1 MKLLRQYLKGIVIIL
16 AMAVFGAIFYFG
28 GNNETSQITQK
39 SESSSAESDSTS
51 EEVRAAVTQM
61 TDLQKKIESLQE
73 QLAAQAIEDEQ
84 LQKLTE
90 ERISAVQEKIDQ
102 ATDSEAVP
110 EPVAHLLS
118 DIGERLESIE
128 NRVAT
133 GPQSTIPDYEI
144 EGAQPGLSGHEI
156 LWIDSATGVTDLPAP
171 PELIDFA
178 EQLGTQASGSE
189 PEPDP
194 VYTLP
199 PTTIVDATALT
210 ALVGRLP
217 VDGHIDSP
225 WRFKLLSKASN
236 FTSRSHRVPGL
247 KGVIWSGVAYGDLT
261 LSCVSA
267 TVDTVTYVY
276 DDGVVH
282 TQKSPSNPDDITSG
296 IGWLSDDRGNPCIP
310 GDLKTNAP
318 AVIARGVTTG
328 TLSGI
333 ARGYAEAQTTRQSS
347 SEGATTTTITGDA
360 EDYALANAAADAV
373 DEANAWFR
381 RRLGQS
387 FDAIY
392 VPAGRPVIIHIEQQV
407 NLDRPAD
414 LRRLVHSENLPQFGQ
429 NHALGL
435 HD

>member
-1 MKLLRQYLKGIVIIL
+1 MRLLKPYLKGIVMFVAIV
-16 AMAVFGAIFYFG
+16 VFGVLFYVG
-28 GNNETSQITQK
+28 TNNDPTAPPEK
-39 SESSSAESDSTS
+39 NESASAESDSTS

-61 TDLQKKIESLQE
+61 TELQKKIQSLQE
-73 QLAAQAIEDEQ
+73 ELEAQTIEKEE

-90 ERISAVQEKIDQ
+90 ERIAAVQEKIDQ
-102 ATDSEAVP
+102 ASASNAVP
-110 EPVAHLLS
+110 EPVAQLLS
-118 DIGERLESIE
+118 ELGDRLESIE
-128 NRVAT
+128 NQAFTAT
-133 GPQSTIPDYEI
+133 QSDIPDYEV
-144 EGAQPGLSGHEI
+144 EGASPSPFGQKI
-156 LWIDSATGVTDLPAP
+156 LWIDPFATSSDLPAP
-171 PELIDFA
+171 PELIDLA
-178 EQLGTQASGSE
+178 EQLGTRASGSE

-199 PTTIVDATALT
+199 ATTIVDATALT

-217 VDGHIDSP
+217 VDGHIESP

-236 FTSRSHRVPGL
+236 VTSRSHRVPGL

-267 TVDTVTYVY
+267 TVDTVAYVY

-282 TQKSPSNPDDITSG
+282 TQKSPSNPDDITAG

-328 TLSGI
+328 TLAGV
-333 ARGYAEAQTTRQSS
+333 ARGYAEAQTTRQSNS
-347 SEGATTTTITGDA
+347 DGATTTTITGDA

-373 DEANAWFR
+373 DEANVWFR

-392 VPAGRPVIIHIEQQV
+392 VPAGRPVVIHIEQQV

-414 LRRLVHSENLPQFGQ
+414 LRRLAHSENLPQEGQ
-429 NHALGL
+429 SHALGL

>member
-1 MKLLRQYLKGIVIIL
+1 MKLLRQYLKGIVMFL
-16 AMAVFGAIFYFG
+16 AITVFGAIFYFG
-28 GNNETSQITQK
+28 GSNETSQQPQK
-39 SESSSAESDSTS
+39 SEGSSAESDSTS

-61 TDLQKKIESLQE
+61 TDLQKKIESLQK
-73 QLAAQAIEDEQ
+73 QLEAQAIEDEEM
-84 LQKLTE
+84 QKLTA
-90 ERISAVQEKIDQ
+90 ERISAVQLKIDQ

-110 EPVAHLLS
+110 EPVAELLS

-128 NRVAT
+128 NRVAS

-144 EGAQPGLSGHEI
+144 EGAQPGTSGHEI
-156 LWIDSATGVTDLPAP
+156 LWIDAVAGVTDLTSP
-171 PELIDFA
+171 PELIDLA

-199 PTTIVDATALT
+199 ATTIVDATALT

-217 VDGHIDSP
+217 VDGHIESP

-236 FTSRSHRVPGL
+236 ITSRGHRVPGL

-276 DDGVVH
+276 DDGVIH

-318 AVIARGVTTG
+318 AVIARGVSTG

-347 SEGATTTTITGDA
+347 SEGVTTTTITGDA

-373 DEANAWFR
+373 DQANVWFR

-392 VPAGRPVIIHIEQQV
+392 VPAGRSVVIHIEQQV

-414 LRRLVHSENLPQFGQ
+414 LRRLAHSENLPQFGQ

>member
-1 MKLLRQYLKGIVIIL
+1 MKFLRQYLKGIVMFL
-16 AMAVFGAIFYFG
+16 VMAIFGAIFYFG

-73 QLAAQAIEDEQ
+73 QLAAQAIEDEE
-84 LQKLTE
+84 LKRLTE
-90 ERISAVQEKIDQ
+90 ERISAVQEKLDQ
-102 ATDSEAVP
+102 ATDSETVP

-128 NRVAT
+128 NRVAS

-171 PELIDFA
+171 PELIDLA

-189 PEPDP
+189 PEADP

-199 PTTIVDATALT
+199 ATTIVDATALT

-236 FTSRSHRVPGL
+236 ITSRGHRVPGL

-276 DDGVVH
+276 EDGVVH

-296 IGWLSDDRGNPCIP
+296 IGWLSDDRGNPCVP

-318 AVIARGVTTG
+318 AVIARGVSTG
-328 TLSGI
+328 TLSGL

-347 SEGATTTTITGDA
+347 SEGDSTTTITGDA
-360 EDYALANAAADAV
+360 EDYAFATAAADAV
-373 DEANAWFR
+373 DEANVWFR

-392 VPAGRPVIIHIEQQV
+392 VPAGRPVVIHIEQQV

-414 LRRLVHSENLPQFGQ
+414 LRRLAHSENLPQFGQ

>member
-1 MKLLRQYLKGIVIIL
+1 MKLLRQYLKGIVMFL

-28 GNNETSQITQK
+28 GNNETSQIPQK

-73 QLAAQAIEDEQ
+73 QLAAQAIEDEE
-84 LQKLTE
+84 LKRLTE
-90 ERISAVQEKIDQ
+90 ERISAVQKKIDE

-128 NRVAT
+128 NRVAI

-171 PELIDFA
+171 PELIDLA

-199 PTTIVDATALT
+199 ATTIVDATALT

-236 FTSRSHRVPGL
+236 VTSRSHRVPGL

-267 TVDTVTYVY
+267 TVDTVAYVY

-296 IGWLSDDRGNPCIP
+296 IGWLSDDRGNPCVP

-347 SEGATTTTITGDA
+347 SEGDTTTTITGDA
-360 EDYALANAAADAV
+360 EDYALASAAADAV

-392 VPAGRPVIIHIEQQV
+392 VPAGRPVIIHLEQQV

>member
-1 MKLLRQYLKGIVIIL
+1 M
-16 AMAVFGAIFYFG
+16 
-28 GNNETSQITQK
+28 
-39 SESSSAESDSTS
+39 
-51 EEVRAAVTQM
+51 
-61 TDLQKKIESLQE
+61 
-73 QLAAQAIEDEQ
+73 
-84 LQKLTE
+84 
-90 ERISAVQEKIDQ
+90 
-102 ATDSEAVP
+102 P

-217 VDGHIDSP
+217 VDGHIESP

-236 FTSRSHRVPGL
+236 VTSRSHRVPGL

-267 TVDTVTYVY
+267 TVDTVAYVY

-347 SEGATTTTITGDA
+347 SEGDSTTTITGDA
-360 EDYALANAAADAV
+360 EDYALATAAADAV
-373 DEANAWFR
+373 DEANVWFR

-392 VPAGRPVIIHIEQQV
+392 VPAGRPVVIHIEQQV

>member
-28 GNNETSQITQK
+28 GNNETSQNTQK
-39 SESSSAESDSTS
+39 TESSSAESDSTS

-90 ERISAVQEKIDQ
+90 DRISAVQEMLDQ
-102 ATDSEAVP
+102 ATDSETVP

-144 EGAQPGLSGHEI
+144 EGAQPGLSGREI
-156 LWIDSATGVTDLPAP
+156 LWIDAVAGVTDWPAP
-171 PELIDFA
+171 PELIDLA

-189 PEPDP
+189 PEPVP

-217 VDGHIDSP
+217 VDGHIESP

-236 FTSRSHRVPGL
+236 ITSRSHRIPGL
-247 KGVIWSGVAYGDLT
+247 EGVIWSGVAYGDLT

-276 DDGVVH
+276 DDGVVY

-310 GDLKTNAP
+310 GDLKSNAP

-328 TLSGI
+328 TLSGL
-333 ARGYAEAQTTRQSS
+333 ARGYAEAQTTRRSS
-347 SEGATTTTITGDA
+347 SEGETTTTVTGDA
-360 EDYALANAAADAV
+360 EDYALATAAADAV

-392 VPAGRPVIIHIEQQV
+392 VPGRKAGRHTH
-407 NLDRPAD
+407 RTA
-414 LRRLVHSENLPQFGQ
+414 GQ
-429 NHALGL
+429 PGPPGGPSTTGT
-435 HD
+435 

>member
-1 MKLLRQYLKGIVIIL
+1 MNLLRPYLKGIVIIL

-28 GNNETSQITQK
+28 GSNETSQNTQK
-39 SESSSAESDSTS
+39 TESSSAESDSTS

-73 QLAAQAIEDEQ
+73 KLEAQAIEDEQ
-84 LQKLTE
+84 LQRLTQ

-102 ATDSEAVP
+102 ATDSKSVP
-110 EPVAHLLS
+110 EPVAQILS

-144 EGAQPGLSGHEI
+144 EGAQPGLSGREI
-156 LWIDSATGVTDLPAP
+156 LWIDAVAGVTDWPAP
-171 PELIDFA
+171 PELIDLA

-189 PEPDP
+189 PEPVP

-217 VDGHIDSP
+217 VDGHIESP

-236 FTSRSHRVPGL
+236 ITSRSHRIPGL
-247 KGVIWSGVAYGDLT
+247 EGVIWSGVAYGDLT

-276 DDGVVH
+276 DDGVVY

-310 GDLKTNAP
+310 GDLKSNAP

-328 TLSGI
+328 TLSGL
-333 ARGYAEAQTTRQSS
+333 ARGYAEAQTTRRSS
-347 SEGATTTTITGDA
+347 SEGETTTTVTGDA
-360 EDYALANAAADAV
+360 EDYALATAAADAV

-392 VPAGRPVIIHIEQQV
+392 VPAGRPVVIHIERQV

-414 LRRLVHSENLPQFGQ
+414 LRRLAHSENLPQFGQ

>member
-1 MKLLRQYLKGIVIIL
+1 
-16 AMAVFGAIFYFG
+16 
-28 GNNETSQITQK
+28 
-39 SESSSAESDSTS
+39 
-51 EEVRAAVTQM
+51 M
-61 TDLQKKIESLQE
+61 TDLQKKIDSLQAQLNE
-73 QLAAQAIEDEQ
+73 QAAEDEE

-90 ERISAVQEKIDQ
+90 NRISAVQERINA
-102 ATDSEAVP
+102 ATESEAVP
-110 EPVAHLLS
+110 EQVARLLDDVS
-118 DIGERLESIE
+118 TRLESIE
-128 NRVAT
+128 RQVST
-133 GPQSTIPDYEI
+133 RPQSTLPDYEV
-144 EGAQPGLSGHEI
+144 EGALPGRSDTEI
-156 LWIDSATGVTDLPAP
+156 LWIDSVSAAALGDTAG
-171 PELIDFA
+171 LIDFA
-178 EQLGTQASGSE
+178 EQLETQASGTE
-189 PEPDP
+189 PKPDP

-199 PTTIVDATALT
+199 ATTIVDATALT

-217 VDGHIDSP
+217 VDGHVESP
-225 WRFKLLSKASN
+225 WRFKLLSNARN
-236 FTSRSHRVPGL
+236 ITSRGHRVPGL

-267 TVDTVTYVY
+267 TIDTITYVY

-282 TQKSPSNPDDITSG
+282 TQKTPPNPDDITAG

-328 TLSGI
+328 TLSGL
-333 ARGYAEAQTTRQSS
+333 ARGYAEAQTTRRSG
-347 SEGATTTTITGDA
+347 SEGETTTTITGDA
-360 EDYALANAAADAV
+360 EDYALANAAAEAV

-392 VPAGRPVIIHIEQQV
+392 VPAGKTVVIHIEQQV

-414 LRRLVHSENLPQFGQ
+414 LRRLVHSENLPQQGK